1 MSDQD
6 QPDFAP
12 EEGEDAPELGDVA
25 SASPVRQFR
34 ARSRADDV
42 IDAIAGAP
50 VVHPDTA
57 CCGKCGSPRLRMIR
71 PFGAGVVERKCL
83 ACGLTVP
90 WASVGL
96 GRPASSLPAG
106 GVPGPFAGEVAPAPD
121 PFAPTYRNKGRP
133 RS

>member
-1 MSDQD
+1 MSDQV
-6 QPDFAP
+6 QPTIAP
-12 EEGEDAPELGDVA
+12 EEEEEIPELGDVA

-42 IDAIAGAP
+42 IDAIAGTPVAP
-50 VVHPDTA
+50 PDTA
-57 CCGKCGSPRLRMIR
+57 QCGKCGSIRLRMIR
-71 PFGAGVVERKCL
+71 PFGVGVVERKCL

-96 GRPASSLPAG
+96 GKQASALPPG
-106 GVPGPFAGEVAPAPD
+106 GVPGPFTGDVAPVPD